1 MVLPESIMRNL
12 EEKKVLYK
20 LSEAKFKALIA
31 LAEKQYEKA
40 KVAPGEAVGVV
51 AAQSIGEP
59 GTQLNMR
66 TKWLSGARDT
76 TTTGGLP
83 RLIELFDA
91 KRVPSTPVMI
101 IYLNSKYVHNED
113 EVRKI
118 AMNILEVNL
127 SDIAQDISV
136 DLGKMR
142 VEIELNPE
150 SMKYFKITEK
160 KVYEKISEQFKG
172 YKITTG
178 SGKINV
184 KPKDELDLKSIYK
197 LKVKLR
203 DTYISGI
210 KGITQVLPDKQ
221 GDNWIIKTA
230 GSNLR
235 EVLKMPEVDIK
246 NTKTNDI
253 FETLEVLGIEA
264 ARNLI
269 VEEIYNVLV
278 GQNIYSNV
286 RHFMLVADLMTS
298 DGTIKSVG
306 RYGLSGSKSSVLAR
320 ASFEVP
326 LKHLFGAALHGE
338 VDPLESVVENVML
351 NQPVPVGTGVV
362 DLFVE
367 SPKLEDKKG
376 NKR

>member
-1 MVLPESIMRNL
+1 MRNL